1 MKIHLRIL
9 YGADDRFLF
18 VKNTIDVCHK
28 YFDTIRI
35 VNAGPIELE
44 KKFQNLPPNVVVETM
59 NFYCGDLEVARNCF
73 LYDVDVN
80 DYVLWLDSDER
91 PTQYL
96 LDNLK
101 NIVDI
106 CESNNSYIVRFPFIP
121 HFWEGNTNNI
131 LHPKCVDFMYNFD
144 SYPHDTTDFHNKCQL
159 FAHGKIGIQPHT
171 AIDRFFK
178 KTRRQCSALT
188 NFGGHGSIY
197 NTSCEDSWVY
207 VRYPINHY
215 KPDVTIYQSATT
227 SVYFNPCINISTI
240 DGVSMYLNSDEY
252 KMLRDF
258 QTRTGVVTQ
267 NDLCYKLHINFD
279 KQFKYE
285 FKLLCENSKF
295 VNSTLLSN
303 LFTHWSKWSN
313 LYDLSWETPYV
324 YCGGEC
330 CKYERLQF

>member
-18 VKNTIDVCHK
+18 VKNTIDVCQK

-59 NFYCGDLEVARNCF
+59 NFFCGDLEVARNCF

-80 DYVLWLDSDER
+80 DYVLWLDADER

-101 NIVDI
+101 NIVDV
-106 CESNNSYIVRFPFIP
+106 CESNNRFIVRFPFIS
-121 HFWEGNTNNI
+121 HHWAGHTNDI
-131 LHPKCVDFMYNFD
+131 IHPKGEYCKDFTYNFD
-144 SYPHDTTDFHNKCQL
+144 SYPIDHENYILNPPKGTPVC
-159 FAHGKIGIQPHT
+159 
-171 AIDRFFK
+171 DRFFK
-178 KTRRQCSALT
+178 KTRHQCSAQT
-188 NFGGHGSIY
+188 NFGGHGAIY
-197 NTSCEDSWVY
+197 NTSWEDLWIY

-215 KPDVTIYQSATT
+215 KPDVAIYQSATT

-240 DGVSMYLNSDEY
+240 DGVSTYLNSDEY
-252 KMLRDF
+252 KMLREF
-258 QTRTGVVTQ
+258 QVRTGVVTQ

-279 KQFKYE
+279 KEFKEE
-285 FKLLCENSKF
+285 FKLLCENPKF
-295 VNSTLLSN
+295 INSNLLSN
-303 LFTHWSKWSN
+303 SFGHWSKWST
-313 LYDLSWETPYV
+313 LYDLSWETPHV

-330 CKYERLQF
+330 CKYGSSQF